1 MLAPVESEHR
11 RIDGQAGKRA
21 VDHVPGDALG
31 LGIPRYG
38 GEKPVEITAA
48 LRCVR
53 RHRKQRHDDSKT
65 NSLAMD
71 RPALPGAISTRR
83 LPGAIHQSAGT
94 PIFLR
99 MACYSKRSNAAD
111 KTSRCFT
118 LVADLAL
125 CPTVS
130 KEKDDY

>member
-1 MLAPVESEHR
+1 MAARKPLKSPPHCAAY
-11 RIDGQAGKRA
+11 AG
-21 VDHVPGDALG
+21 
-31 LGIPRYG
+31 
-38 GEKPVEITAA
+38 TASSGMMM
-48 LRCVR
+48 
-53 RHRKQRHDDSKT
+53 SKT

-99 MACYSKRSNAAD
+99 MACYSKRSNAAA

-118 LVADLAL
+118 LVADVAL

-130 KEKDDY
+130 KEKDDDIEARAQEMAEERIRPPPPDHAPRGLKAIEALAED

>member
-1 MLAPVESEHR
+1 MMM
-11 RIDGQAGKRA
+11 
-21 VDHVPGDALG
+21 
-31 LGIPRYG
+31 
-38 GEKPVEITAA
+38 
-48 LRCVR
+48 
-53 RHRKQRHDDSKT
+53 SKT

-99 MACYSKRSNAAD
+99 MACYSKRSNAAA

-118 LVADLAL
+118 LVADVAL

-130 KEKDDY
+130 KEKDDDIEARAQEMAEERIRPPPPDHAPRGLKAIEALAED

>member
-1 MLAPVESEHR
+1 MMMN
-11 RIDGQAGKRA
+11 
-21 VDHVPGDALG
+21 
-31 LGIPRYG
+31 
-38 GEKPVEITAA
+38 
-48 LRCVR
+48 
-53 RHRKQRHDDSKT
+53 KT

-99 MACYSKRSNAAD
+99 MACYSKRSNAAA

-118 LVADLAL
+118 LVADVAL

-130 KEKDDY
+130 KEKDDDIEARAQGDG